1 MTPHNFIVWLD
12 GYLSADQDIPKH
24 SKTAILQK
32 MKTVNKDYPDFSVVS
47 QRVPPPLFI
56 NPVESSK
63 VPYHTLCSCN
73 PANGGSGICGCIQ
86 GNKLVEKDY
95 LTRTNIS
102 MNTTELEQLIDL
114 QAENIKNHEEN

>member
-32 MKTVNKDYPDFSVVS
+32 MKTVNKDYPDFTNLPKYIPN
-47 QRVPPPLFI
+47 QY
-56 NPVESSK
+56 NPNL
-63 VPYHTLCSCN
+63 VPYSTLCSCN

-95 LTRTNIS
+95 LTRTNITS

-114 QAENIKNHEEN
+114 QAKNIKNHEEN

>member
-56 NPVESSK
+56 NPIESSK
-63 VPYHTLCSCN
+63 VPYSTLCSCN

-114 QAENIKNHEEN
+114 QTENIKNHEKN